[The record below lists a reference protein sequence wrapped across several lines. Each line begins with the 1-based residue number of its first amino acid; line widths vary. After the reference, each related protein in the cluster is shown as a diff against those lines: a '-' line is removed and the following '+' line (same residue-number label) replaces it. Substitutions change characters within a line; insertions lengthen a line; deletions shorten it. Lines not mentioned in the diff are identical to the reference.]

1 MLNIVEI
8 GVEVR
13 KKYGTI
19 DLYVFQGKF
28 QEADDFVAYKNNCDE
43 GAKNY
48 MSNNSITPSSF
59 FNPETQVADLGLI
72 ACPGA
77 EEFTNLIDRH
87 LVSWAEEAGF
97 KRDTFIIPCDCPRF
111 QSGDAKGLVKESARG
126 DDIFFVVDPG
136 NYSLTYNL
144 FGHENHMSPDDH
156 FANLKRLIQAVA
168 GRAHRMSV
176 IMPSLYGGRQHRRI
190 ARESLDCAV
199 ALQELQN
206 MGIKNII
213 TFDAHDPRLMNAVP
227 LMSFDNVMPTYQVLK
242 TLLRHMPELNF
253 DKEHFIV
260 ISPDEGAMSRN
271 MYFSS
276 VLGCNL
282 GMFYKR
288 RDYSRVVDGRNPIVA
303 HEYLGE
309 SVEGKTVFIA
319 DDIIASG
326 ESMLEVAR
334 ELRSRG
340 AKYIIADA
348 TFPLFTSGLAKF
360 DAAVKEGVLTAV
372 LGTNLTYRKPEL
384 LEREWYFDVDCSK
397 YTAYFVAAI
406 NHDMS
411 VSAICDPLKKIEA
424 LLGGRR

>member
-1 MLNIVEI
+1 
-8 GVEVR
+8 
-13 KKYGTI
+13 
-19 DLYVFQGKF
+19 
-28 QEADDFVAYKNNCDE
+28 
-43 GAKNY
+43 
-48 MSNNSITPSSF
+48 MSNTVTPSAF
-59 FNPETQVADLGLI
+59 FNPDTQVAHIALI

-77 EEFTNLIDRH
+77 EALTQQIDSH
-87 LVSWAEEAGF
+87 LKAWAKEVGIE
-97 KRDTFIIPCDCPRF
+97 KDTFIIDCACPRF
-111 QSGDAKGLVKESARG
+111 QSGDAKGLVKQSVRG

-144 FGHENHMSPDDH
+144 FGVENHMSPDDH

-168 GRAHRMSV
+168 GRSHRMTV

-190 ARESLDCAV
+190 VRESLDCAV
-199 ALQELQN
+199 ALQELQS
-206 MGIKNII
+206 MGVQNII

-242 TLLRHMPELNF
+242 TLLSHMPELNF
-253 DKEHFIV
+253 DKDHFIV
-260 ISPDEGAMSRN
+260 ISPDEGAISRN

-288 RDYSRVVDGRNPIVA
+288 RDYTRVVNGRNPIVA

-334 ELRSRG
+334 ELKKRG
-340 AKYIIADA
+340 AKHIIANA
-348 TFPLFTSGLAKF
+348 TFPLFTSGLSKF
-360 DAAVKEGVLTAV
+360 DEAVAEGTLTAV

-384 LEREWYFDVDCSK
+384 LERDWYFDVDCSK
-397 YTAYFVAAI
+397 YCAYFVTAI
-406 NHDMS
+406 NHEMS
-411 VSAICDPLKKIEA
+411 VSSIIDPIKKIEA
-424 LLGGRR
+424 LLKTRK

>member
-1 MLNIVEI
+1 
-8 GVEVR
+8 
-13 KKYGTI
+13 
-19 DLYVFQGKF
+19 
-28 QEADDFVAYKNNCDE
+28 
-43 GAKNY
+43 
-48 MSNNSITPSSF
+48 MSNNGISPSEF
-59 FNPETQVADLGLI
+59 FNPSTQVAQLKLI

-77 EEFTNLIDRH
+77 EELTRLIDSH
-87 LVSWAEEAGF
+87 LKAWAREVGIE
-97 KRDTFIIPCDCPRF
+97 KDTFIIECACPRF
-111 QSGDAKGLVKESARG
+111 QSGDAKGLVKESVRG
-126 DDIFFVVDPG
+126 DDIFFVCDPG
-136 NYSLTYNL
+136 NYNVTYTL

-168 GRAHRMSV
+168 GRSHRMSV
-176 IMPSLYGGRQHRRI
+176 VMPSLYGGRQHRRVV
-190 ARESLDCAV
+190 RESLDCAV
-199 ALQELQN
+199 ALQELQA
-206 MGIKNII
+206 MGISNII

-227 LMSFDNVMPTYQVLK
+227 IMSFDNVMPTYQVLK
-242 TLLRHMPELNF
+242 TLLAHMPDLEF
-253 DKEHFIV
+253 DKDHFMV
-260 ISPDEGAMSRN
+260 ISPDEGAMNRN

-288 RDYSRVVDGRNPIVA
+288 RDYTRVVNGRNPIVA

-326 ESMLEVAR
+326 ESMLEVAS
-334 ELRSRG
+334 ELKKRG
-340 AKYIIADA
+340 AKHIICNA

-360 DAAVKEGVLTAV
+360 DKAVEEGMLTAV

-384 LEREWYFDVDCSK
+384 LERDWYFDVDCSK

-411 VSAICDPLKKIEA
+411 VSSICDPLQKIKA
-424 LLGGRR
+424 LLNSRD

>member
-1 MLNIVEI
+1 MS
-8 GVEVR
+8 
-13 KKYGTI
+13 
-19 DLYVFQGKF
+19 
-28 QEADDFVAYKNNCDE
+28 KNSVSP
-43 GAKNY
+43 AH
-48 MSNNSITPSSF
+48 F
-59 FNPETQVADLGLI
+59 FNPDRQEAYLALI

-77 EEFTNLIDRH
+77 EELTKLVDQH
-87 LVSWAEEAGF
+87 LVNWGKEVGIN
-97 KRDTFIIPCDCPRF
+97 RDTFIVPCDCPRF
-111 QSGDAKGLVKESARG
+111 QSGDAKGLVKESVRG
-126 DDIFFVVDPG
+126 FDVFIVVDPG

-156 FANLKRLIQAVA
+156 YANLKRLIQAVA
-168 GRAHRMSV
+168 GRAHRVSV

-190 ARESLDCAV
+190 SRESLDCAV
-199 ALQELQN
+199 ALQELQA
-206 MGIKNII
+206 MGVSNII

-242 TLLRHMPELNF
+242 TLLNHMPDLNF
-253 DKEHFIV
+253 DAEHFMV
-260 ISPDEGAMSRN
+260 ISPDEGAMARN
-271 MYFSS
+271 MYYSS

-288 RDYSRVVDGRNPIVA
+288 RDYSRVVNGRNPIVA

-326 ESMLEVAR
+326 ESMLEVAG
-334 ELRSRG
+334 ELKKRG
-340 AKYIIADA
+340 AKHIICNA

-360 DAAVKEGVLTAV
+360 DKAVADGTLTAV

-384 LEREWYFDVDCSK
+384 LDREWYFDVDCSK
-397 YTAYFVAAI
+397 YTAYFIAAI

-411 VSAICDPLKKIEA
+411 VSSICDPIVKIKNI
-424 LLGGRR
+424 LGERK

>member
-1 MLNIVEI
+1 
-8 GVEVR
+8 
-13 KKYGTI
+13 
-19 DLYVFQGKF
+19 
-28 QEADDFVAYKNNCDE
+28 
-43 GAKNY
+43 
-48 MSNNSITPSSF
+48 MSNNAVTPSEF
-59 FNPETQVADLGLI
+59 FNPETQVGHLRLI

-77 EEFTNLIDRH
+77 EALTNLFDNH
-87 LVSWAEEAGF
+87 LRAWAKEVGMDV
-97 KRDTFIIPCDCPRF
+97 DTFIVECACPRF
-111 QSGDAKGLVKESARG
+111 QSGDAKGLVKDSVRG

-144 FGHENHMSPDDH
+144 FGVENHMSPDDH

-168 GRAHRMSV
+168 GRAHRMTV
-176 IMPSLYGGRQHRRI
+176 IMPSLYGGRQHRRVV
-190 ARESLDCAV
+190 RESLDCAV
-199 ALQELQN
+199 ALQELQS
-206 MGIKNII
+206 MGVQNII

-242 TLLRHMPELNF
+242 TLLSHMPELNF
-253 DKEHFIV
+253 GKDDFMV
-260 ISPDEGAMSRN
+260 ISPDEGAINRN

-288 RDYSRVVDGRNPIVA
+288 RDYTRVVNGRNPIVA

-334 ELRSRG
+334 ELKKRG
-340 AKYIIADA
+340 AKHIIANA
-348 TFPLFTSGLAKF
+348 TFPLFTSGLKKF
-360 DAAVKEGVLTAV
+360 DEAVAEGALTAV

-384 LEREWYFDVDCSK
+384 LERDWYFDVDCSK
-397 YTAYFVAAI
+397 YCAYFIAAI
-406 NHDMS
+406 NHEMS
-411 VSAICDPLKKIEA
+411 VSSIIDPIKKIEN
-424 LLGGRR
+424 LLASR

>member
-1 MLNIVEI
+1 MS
-8 GVEVR
+8 
-13 KKYGTI
+13 
-19 DLYVFQGKF
+19 
-28 QEADDFVAYKNNCDE
+28 KNSVSP
-43 GAKNY
+43 AH
-48 MSNNSITPSSF
+48 F
-59 FNPETQVADLGLI
+59 FNPDRQEAYLALI

-77 EEFTNLIDRH
+77 EELTKLVDQH
-87 LVSWAEEAGF
+87 LVNWGKEVGINRE
-97 KRDTFIIPCDCPRF
+97 TFIVPCDCPRF
-111 QSGDAKGLVKESARG
+111 QSGDAKGLVKESVRG
-126 DDIFFVVDPG
+126 YDVFLVVDPG

-156 FANLKRLIQAVA
+156 YANLKRLIQAVA
-168 GRAHRMSV
+168 GRAHRVSV

-190 ARESLDCAV
+190 SRESLDCAV
-199 ALQELQN
+199 ALQELQA
-206 MGIKNII
+206 MGVANII

-242 TLLRHMPELNF
+242 TLLNHMPELNF
-253 DKEHFIV
+253 DADHFMV
-260 ISPDEGAMSRN
+260 ISPDEGAMARN
-271 MYFSS
+271 MYYSS

-288 RDYSRVVDGRNPIVA
+288 RDYSRVVNGRNPIVA

-326 ESMLEVAR
+326 ESMLEVAG
-334 ELRSRG
+334 ELKKRG
-340 AKYIIADA
+340 AKHIICNA

-360 DAAVKEGVLTAV
+360 DKAVEDGILTAV

-384 LEREWYFDVDCSK
+384 LERSWYFDVDCSK
-397 YTAYFVAAI
+397 YTAYFIAAI

-411 VSAICDPLKKIEA
+411 VSSICDPMKKIEA
-424 LLGGRR
+424 LLNSRK